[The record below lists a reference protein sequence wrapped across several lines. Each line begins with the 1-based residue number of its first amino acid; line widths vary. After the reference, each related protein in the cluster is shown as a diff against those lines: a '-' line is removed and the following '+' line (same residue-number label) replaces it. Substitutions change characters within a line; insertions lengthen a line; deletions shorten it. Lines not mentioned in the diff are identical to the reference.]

1 MLLDKLL
8 CVPGLGFKL
17 QDNHVALVENVY
29 EASVLQLRLFYKGAR
44 DEIFL
49 DMFEDEYRNEEVGC
63 KYCSWHKGL
72 ILCTVCGGACA
83 VLAAGGLHAP
93 STNWHTS
100 HRHRVHSTV
109 TLWRD
114 RESKKSM
121 ADDLLSHCFDTCY
134 VGYASVLCYSKVVS
148 QISGTRWKRTSFD
161 QPSKFSH
168 QRWYSWPQ

>member
-93 STNWHTS
+93 STN
-100 HRHRVHSTV
+100 
-109 TLWRD
+109 
-114 RESKKSM
+114 
-121 ADDLLSHCFDTCY
+121 
-134 VGYASVLCYSKVVS
+134 
-148 QISGTRWKRTSFD
+148 
-161 QPSKFSH
+161 
-168 QRWYSWPQ
+168 